1 MKGKF
6 YSFVINTRKLI
17 SLLTHIYVSL
27 ARIKKTPVFR
37 KLMSLK
43 KSAKEQSNRHI
54 ANMADNSD
62 SRSCLEKFIGEV
74 SKKSATK
81 QVLIGATSGW

>member
-1 MKGKF
+1 MKGKKTPLQ
-6 YSFVINTRKLI
+6 ITKI
-17 SLLTHIYVSL
+17 IHAIYFAL
-27 ARIKKTPVFR
+27 ARLKKTPAAFR
-37 KLMSLK
+37 KLMSSK

-54 ANMADNSD
+54 ANMADASKD
-62 SRSCLEKFIGEV
+62 ASSALERFFGEV